1 MEIRVIEESKNKI
14 VFELKGE
21 NHTFCNALKD
31 MLLNEKEVSIASYK
45 IEHPL
50 IGEPEF
56 IIETKGKEP
65 KKVLEIAAKNLQKEL
80 ASFRKA
86 FWF

>member
-1 MEIRVIEESKNKI
+1 MIFTFKFKNYL

-21 NHTFCNALKD
+21 NHTFCIALKD

-86 FWF
+86 F

>member
-21 NHTFCNALKD
+21 NNTFCNALKD

-86 FWF
+86 F

>member
-86 FWF
+86 F